1 MRGARSV
8 VALAAVTALVIGAVV
23 FAGRGSSTLEG
34 SGEVVFPGL
43 LDQVNSVT
51 RVRITG
57 GEGTFTLAR
66 DGAGW
71 VVEEKERYAADPER
85 MHRLILGAAGLTRVE
100 PKTSNPEL
108 YPKLRLEEPT
118 SEESMSVRFVLQS
131 SSDAVL
137 ADWVLGDRRPSKSD
151 PGRSE
156 LYLRVAGD
164 PQAWLVEGSVPGGR
178 EIIDWI
184 DRRVARIDRERL
196 RGVEV
201 VHADGVTVGVG
212 RSSPTETDFALDA
225 VPEGREVDSQYR
237 INDIGRFLED
247 LRFEDVDRSSSLDFS
262 GSVDKRVRVTT
273 FDGLRIR
280 IETVMRD
287 GEAWAALHAEVD
299 ETLAGEAPKEEAGA
313 ESESADG
320 ALRPIDDIRAE
331 AGELNARWSGWAY
344 ELPSYKRD
352 YLARRIDELTRPIEQ
367 TPEGEGGSSS

>member
-1 MRGARSV
+1 MRGARSIQV
-8 VALAAVTALVIGAVV
+8 LAAVTALMIGAVY
-23 FAGRGSSTLEG
+23 FAGRESSTVER

-43 LDQVNSVT
+43 LEQVNFVT
-51 RVRITG
+51 RVRVTG

-66 DGAGW
+66 DDAGW

-85 MHRLILGAAGLTRVE
+85 MHKLILGAAGLRRVE

-118 SEESMSVRFVLQS
+118 NEESQSARFVLENAS
-131 SSDAVL
+131 GAAL

-156 LYLRVAGD
+156 LYIRVADD

-184 DRRVARIDRERL
+184 DRRVARFDRERL
-196 RGVEV
+196 RAVEV
-201 VHADGVTVGVG
+201 VHADGVTVGVA
-212 RSSPTETDFALDA
+212 RSSPEDADFALDSL
-225 VPEGREVDSQYR
+225 PEGREVDSQYR
-237 INDIGRFLED
+237 VDDIGRFLED
-247 LRFEDVDRSSSLDFS
+247 LRFEDVDRSSSLDFA
-262 GSVDKRVRVTT
+262 GSVDRRVRVTT

-280 IETVMRD
+280 IETVTRD

-299 ETLAGEAPKEEAGA
+299 ETLADTSAEGTDA
-313 ESESADG
+313 ESEAAAV
-320 ALRPIDDIRAE
+320 ALRPIEDVRAE
-331 AGELNARWSGWAY
+331 AEELNARWTGWAY

-352 YLARRIDELTRPIEQ
+352 YIARRIDDLTKPMEETAEAQ
-367 TPEGEGGSSS
+367 EGSSS